1 MKSIKNFISIFV
13 IILITFIIGSFI
25 EYKTHGQGMTF
36 YIIKS
41 RQETICDFKSKLT
54 DPIEIKNII
63 EWIIECNR
71 GDIDISK
78 IETRT
83 ELFAVLDS
91 VTQLRK
97 PKHEIEYF
105 AYCEFITDSIDIDV
119 VIEDYLEMLSVIKSF
134 TLTDTLNAFR
144 CFNQLDST
152 VFKGEDNKIHTVYCR
167 KSDRMHREKGYLDD
181 DTCYRDYG
189 GVSRFFPDNHWH
201 VTRPIDYIC
210 EYFKFTPFKLDKGM
224 IVIVCPYCG
233 IVILNNREVEI
244 VNKKN
249 K

>member
-152 VFKGEDNKIHTVYCR
+152 VFKGGDNKIHTVYCR
-167 KSDRMHREKGYLDD
+167 KSDRMHRKHISLDFVN
-181 DTCYRDYG
+181 TCYRGYG
-189 GVSRFFPDNHWH
+189 GVDWIFPNDHWH

-210 EYFKFTPFKLDKGM
+210 EYFKFTSFKLDKDM
-224 IVIVCPYCG
+224 IVCPHCG
-233 IVILNNREVEI
+233 IGISNN
-244 VNKKN
+244 
-249 K
+249 